1 MNSNS
6 KIFVA
11 GHNGMVGSRLINLLK
26 EEGFNNLVFADRK
39 DLDLTDLARVE
50 DFFNNQQPQIVV
62 LAAAKVGGII
72 ANINYPV
79 DFLIDNLR
87 IQNNIISC
95 ANKFNVEKLVF
106 IASSCIYPVEAT
118 IPISEE
124 QLLTGKL
131 EETNK
136 YYAIAKI
143 AGISLCEA
151 YNKQYSN
158 NFISILPTNLYG
170 PGDNFNLLNGHV
182 LPSLLRK
189 FYEAKINKY
198 DSVEVWG
205 TGKSFREFLH
215 VDDLASAILH
225 LLRAEKLEHSIY
237 NIGFGSD
244 ISIADLSSMIGRII
258 GYSGGIIFNK
268 KMPDGVKRK
277 LLDSSRIREIGWAPQ
292 ISLEEGIKNLYKDY
306 SINSSSYRG

>member
-1 MNSNS
+1 MNFNT

-11 GHNGMVGSRLINLLK
+11 GHNGMVGSRLVKLLK
-26 EEGFNNLVFADRK
+26 EEGFNNLIYADRR
-39 DLDLTDLARVE
+39 DLDLKDLTCVE
-50 DFFNNQQPQIVV
+50 DFFNNQQPEIVV

-87 IQNNIISC
+87 IQNNVISC
-95 ANKFNVEKLVF
+95 ANKFNVEKLIF

-118 IPISEE
+118 IPIIEE

-151 YNKQYSN
+151 YNKQYNN
-158 NFISILPTNLYG
+158 NFISVLPTNLYG
-170 PGDNFNLLNGHV
+170 PGDNFNLVNGHV
-182 LPSLLRK
+182 LPSLIRK
-189 FYEAKINKY
+189 FYEANVNNY

-215 VDDLASAILH
+215 VDDLASAIVL
-225 LLRAEKLEHSIY
+225 LLRTENLKHSIY
-237 NIGFGSD
+237 NIGYGSD
-244 ISIADLSSMIGRII
+244 ITIADLSSMIGRII
-258 GYSGGIIFNK
+258 GYSGKITFNS

-277 LLDSSRIREIGWAPQ
+277 LLDSRKIREIGWAPK
-292 ISLEEGIKNLYKDY
+292 ISLEEGIKNLFIDY
-306 SINSSSYRG
+306 SINFNDYRG